1 MRRFLSASIP
11 CQAGCKY
18 CFAKWADY
26 EQQPV
31 LGFHQEKL
39 NSDQVVLYPC
49 CDGDF
54 FDQIDLIENIKR
66 FSESYSKVY
75 ISLSGKVWPTED
87 QLTKLIELNDWLAI
101 SNKGFVKFAIS
112 LSNRSMLDEVEPE
125 TMPYEDRIKLAKY
138 ISSIKIPLS
147 LTIKPVLPFISEDEY
162 SSILEDFSPYLKHVL
177 IGGLYVNKD
186 SDFYRDYLQNDF
198 VCIKRRV
205 TWLSNQPDWDYIE
218 DPELMTRIKSFAE
231 GLDMKVFTSDFALV
245 KSLIE
250 GVC

>member
-18 CFAKWADY
+18 CFAKWANY

-31 LGFHQEKL
+31 WGFIQEKL
-39 NSDQVVLYPC
+39 DSDQVVLYPC

-54 FDQIDLIENIKR
+54 FNQIDLIENIKR

-75 ISLSGKVWPTED
+75 ISISGKVWPTED
-87 QLTKLIELNDWLAI
+87 QITQLIELNDWLAR

-112 LSNRSMLDEVEPE
+112 LSNRSMLDEIEPE

-138 ISSIKIPLS
+138 ISSINIPLS
-147 LTIKPVLPFISEDEY
+147 LTIKPVLPFISKDEY
-162 SSILEDFSPYLKHVL
+162 SSILEDFSPYLNHVL

-186 SDFYRDYLQNDF
+186 SIFYRDYLQNDF

-218 DPELMTRIKSFAE
+218 DPELMTKIKAFAE
-231 GLDMKVFTSDFALV
+231 GLNMKVFTSDSSLV